1 MDPPAKQKTHMEY
14 RSAVS
19 RLEAAIARGKIKFEE
34 IEDETEPFDPNT
46 QYPWEEE
53 IREFWPTKPCTWC
66 KEPTQKGCDFCAAQD
81 RFPSLSW
88 EKHHPTP
95 VCDRCQNYHGQC
107 YVCREEGYPDLPFR
121 AVSCMLGDNLGVAK
135 MRSGG
140 KLGVRARIGEDKEW
154 WKTWCASKDGF

>member
-1 MDPPAKQKTHMEY
+1 MIRWHVENALHIAGFSRRNRARARGSMDPPAKQKTHMEY

-121 AVSCMLGDNLGVAK
+121 TVSCIA
-135 MRSGG
+135 
-140 KLGVRARIGEDKEW
+140 I
-154 WKTWCASKDGF
+154 SKRLD